1 MIPIST
7 DAPIYHYPIA
17 TVAMMVINVVC
28 FIAFCANPTP
38 PDVSLQAPDGQV
50 FKNEDELDQEL
61 QRFNNDDEAIK
72 DFVESLKPKKKQGG
86 WVSTFSVEFGTF
98 QPWQWITNN
107 FMHAGW
113 MHLIGNMVFLWAFGL
128 IVEGKVGPYLFS
140 LLYLGI
146 GTLYG
151 FVLQLS
157 SIVIG
162 WEGEAL
168 GASAAIFG
176 LLALCVAWAP
186 ANEFT
191 IVSWFGMQPLMF
203 EISILMYGFF
213 FIAQELIFFGL
224 QGFTMSSELLHIM
237 GFVVALP
244 IGLGMVRLGY
254 VDCEGWDLFSFLN
267 GKTGGESTVGRD
279 KVRARE
285 KKAAAKLH
293 AENVKANLVSDPGVL
308 GRQLQAQVEQAI
320 DQGEFSLA
328 VKLQNRIAASNA
340 TVGWKQNDLYRV
352 IQGLL
357 RAKSYAEAIPLMERH
372 IETFE
377 EHRFSI
383 QLLLVK
389 IWLQD
394 QRPRKALG
402 YMQGLNPSFLS
413 PEQMQQLKQLAVV
426 AKKQIGDGV
435 VEIL

>member
-17 TVAMMVINVVC
+17 TGAMIVINVVC

-50 FKNEDELDQEL
+50 FKNEDELDHEL
-61 QRFNNDDEAIK
+61 QRFNNDEAIQV
-72 DFVESLKPKKKQGG
+72 FVESLKPKKKQGG

-98 QPWQWITNN
+98 QPWQWLTNN

-191 IVSWFGMQPLMF
+191 IVSWFGMQPQMF

-213 FIAQELIFFGL
+213 FLAQELIFFGL
-224 QGFTMSSELLHIM
+224 QGFIMSSELLHIM

-267 GKTGGESTVGRD
+267 GKTGSESTVGRD

-293 AENVKANLVSDPGVL
+293 AENVKSNLVSEPV
-308 GRQLQAQVEQAI
+308 
-320 DQGEFSLA
+320 
-328 VKLQNRIAASNA
+328 
-340 TVGWKQNDLYRV
+340 
-352 IQGLL
+352 
-357 RAKSYAEAIPLMERH
+357 
-372 IETFE
+372 
-377 EHRFSI
+377 
-383 QLLLVK
+383 
-389 IWLQD
+389 
-394 QRPRKALG
+394 
-402 YMQGLNPSFLS
+402 
-413 PEQMQQLKQLAVV
+413 
-426 AKKQIGDGV
+426 
-435 VEIL
+435 